1 MAMINAPHRGDGRRG
16 QSTAALQR
24 DAALLRISRTRRWL
38 IAAAAAGSA
47 GVAALVSSVAPGH
60 TLGSKSKAGSLRAT
74 AGAGAS
80 SAAASGGAVSNKMPP
95 LASAAALGL
104 QGPSSAP
111 QSSSDPSQSGG
122 SAQSAP
128 DPSQAASDPAQAAPV
143 PAPAPAPAPAV
154 SGGS

>member
-60 TLGSKSKAGSLRAT
+60 TLGSKSKAGSLRPAAA
-74 AGAGAS
+74 AGAGGAS
-80 SAAASGGAVSNKMPP
+80 NAAVSNKMPP
-95 LASAAALGL
+95 LASPAALGL

-122 SAQSAP
+122 SAQSTP

-143 PAPAPAPAPAV
+143 PAPAPTPAPAV